1 MRVFMTLRIDQ
12 SGRIEQTNK
21 LTIIA
26 FSNDKQG
33 TVKLSSK
40 DKRILQI
47 RSGTLWKLKR
57 RMVTSV
63 RNPTRS
69 LNEF

>member
-1 MRVFMTLRIDQ
+1 MTLRIDQ